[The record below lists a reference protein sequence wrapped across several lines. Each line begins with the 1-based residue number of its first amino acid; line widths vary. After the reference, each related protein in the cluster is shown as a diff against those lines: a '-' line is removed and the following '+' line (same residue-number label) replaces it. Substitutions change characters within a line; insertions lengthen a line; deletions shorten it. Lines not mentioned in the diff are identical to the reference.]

1 MDTLQQQIIDD
12 NLLSGLLSNQKLKTA
27 IDFYQDYYLY
37 YLKKQRIISI
47 YIRNMY
53 QLIFGWIIIA
63 WLRWL
68 ISESLSY
75 MKNDQEKI
83 YLLKERDLLK
93 KERNLLKKERNL
105 LKKERNNLS
114 KKRKNNRKKKK

>member
-1 MDTLQQQIIDD
+1 LDTLQQQIIDD

-53 QLIFGWIIIA
+53 QLIFG
-63 WLRWL
+63 
-68 ISESLSY
+68 
-75 MKNDQEKI
+75 
-83 YLLKERDLLK
+83 
-93 KERNLLKKERNL
+93 
-105 LKKERNNLS
+105 
-114 KKRKNNRKKKK
+114 